1 MTKKETALLYG
12 LVFLLSLV
20 FFGGYIYV
28 SFNAYYGG

>member
-1 MTKKETALLYG
+1 MTKKEAALIYG

-20 FFGGYIYV
+20 FFGAYMYI